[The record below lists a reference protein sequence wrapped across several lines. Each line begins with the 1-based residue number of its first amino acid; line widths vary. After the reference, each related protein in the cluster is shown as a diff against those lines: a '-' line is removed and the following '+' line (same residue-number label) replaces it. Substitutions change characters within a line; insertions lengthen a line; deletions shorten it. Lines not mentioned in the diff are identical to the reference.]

1 MSAFEIFQQLCQIPH
16 KSYHTQEMFAFLSG
30 FCQRYG
36 YEVKID
42 EAKNIYASKTNKPKL
57 CLQSHYDMVGVG
69 EADLLKPLE
78 IYIDGQY
85 VRAKNSSLGADNG
98 AAIAV
103 ILELIE
109 ANADIE
115 VLFTNNEEVGL
126 DGANALSLPIRS
138 NFLLNLDSEF
148 FGEIIVGCAGGF
160 DSVIEF
166 AQAQAEI
173 VKTQEKITKKTT
185 KNAKAQNQKEIQT
198 EFQTEEFQWI
208 CEVSAF
214 GFVGGHSGV
223 DIHKNIPSSIVA
235 FALLI
240 EQTESEILSIC
251 AGEKSNSIP
260 VSLQAT
266 LGLKQD
272 FAQHKHSFIAALQK
286 GLTQSDKND
295 INNIY
300 LQNKNKNLICDYDER
315 YDSLRVHINADSGFV
330 LKFINNPKSTTY
342 YDKDTFVKFIH
353 TLKHGVHVWQDHQ
366 ILSSLNIAMIQED
379 NKNLKITLKARANT
393 QDLLTQIK
401 EHIQHAIHTACSP
414 KTTFTFSHLYMPWQ
428 RDLDTDHPILQ
439 KIIRAFGWRHTEITQ
454 IHAGLEC
461 GILQGRFASMGL
473 RGIVMASIGPTILYP
488 HSLNECMDLGSFEEF
503 RQVLGNLIRSL

>member
-57 CLQSHYDMVGVG
+57 CLQAHYDMVGVG

-198 EFQTEEFQWI
+198 EFQTEEFQ
-208 CEVSAF
+208 
-214 GFVGGHSGV
+214 
-223 DIHKNIPSSIVA
+223 
-235 FALLI
+235 
-240 EQTESEILSIC
+240 
-251 AGEKSNSIP
+251 
-260 VSLQAT
+260 
-266 LGLKQD
+266 
-272 FAQHKHSFIAALQK
+272 
-286 GLTQSDKND
+286 
-295 INNIY
+295 
-300 LQNKNKNLICDYDER
+300 
-315 YDSLRVHINADSGFV
+315 
-330 LKFINNPKSTTY
+330 
-342 YDKDTFVKFIH
+342 
-353 TLKHGVHVWQDHQ
+353 
-366 ILSSLNIAMIQED
+366 
-379 NKNLKITLKARANT
+379 
-393 QDLLTQIK
+393 
-401 EHIQHAIHTACSP
+401 
-414 KTTFTFSHLYMPWQ
+414 
-428 RDLDTDHPILQ
+428 
-439 KIIRAFGWRHTEITQ
+439 
-454 IHAGLEC
+454 
-461 GILQGRFASMGL
+461 
-473 RGIVMASIGPTILYP
+473 
-488 HSLNECMDLGSFEEF
+488 
-503 RQVLGNLIRSL
+503 